1 MSNFLNI
8 KDCKYRQI
16 EYILKKSKPKNLQK
30 IYAFKI
36 ALYLCMIRKLLCLT
50 LVLSQISCGD
60 DNNYIPETYVNFS
73 ILASEI
79 GGVGNGIYT
88 SSIYGVNGIIIYHK
102 DINQY
107 IAYERTCSY
116 DPSESCAIVDM
127 NDIYN
132 PTLLVDSCC
141 GSKFL
146 IEDGTAFDGPALL
159 PLKQYQTNFDGV
171 YINVFN

>member
-1 MSNFLNI
+1 MVRMLLLISA
-8 KDCKYRQI
+8 
-16 EYILKKSKPKNLQK
+16 IL
-30 IYAFKI
+30 
-36 ALYLCMIRKLLCLT
+36 LLF
-50 LVLSQISCGD
+50 SCD
-60 DNNYIPETYVNFS
+60 DNDNYIPETYVNFS

-88 SSIYGVNGIIIYHK
+88 NDVYGVNGIIIYHK
-102 DINQY
+102 DINQF

-116 DPSESCAIVDM
+116 DPSASCAIVEM

-146 IEDGTAFDGPALL
+146 IEDGTPFDGPALL

-171 YINVFN
+171 YITVFN

>member
-1 MSNFLNI
+1 MSRNLFFIIFLT
-8 KDCKYRQI
+8 
-16 EYILKKSKPKNLQK
+16 
-30 IYAFKI
+30 AFF
-36 ALYLCMIRKLLCLT
+36 
-50 LVLSQISCGD
+50 SCGD
-60 DNNYIPETYVNFS
+60 DDNSIPETYVNLS

-79 GGVGNGIYT
+79 GGVGSGIYT

-116 DPSESCAIVDM
+116 DPSKACAVVNM
-127 NDIYN
+127 NDIIS

-141 GSKFL
+141 SSKFL
-146 IEDGTAFDGPALL
+146 IEDGTPFDGPALL